1 MELELEP
8 FSKVT
13 SIITPFNKANVD
25 TDQIIPKQFL
35 KLITKSGFGKFLFYD
50 WRFDHDGKPKNDF
63 VLNNSLYKNSQIL
76 VTNENFGCGSSRE
89 HAVWALKDFGF
100 NVIISPSFADIF
112 YSNCFKNGVLPI
124 ILDIEKIH
132 KLLQFEDEVELDL
145 NSQKITLGDESI
157 NFEIDSYRKIR
168 LLKGLDD
175 IDLTLKEDEKIAT
188 RYYTIKELSLEN
200 QSISSVKV
208 GGLVKPNSINISESN
223 RLEVWFYVY
232 QGEDSLQVYYNGTRP
247 DLFKDDAEVV
257 VAGKFDNNLIMA
269 TELQTKCASR
279 YEGDLKN
286 TNTI

>member
-1 MELELEP
+1 MELKLEP

-13 SIITPFNKANVD
+13 SIITPFNNANVD

-63 VLNNSLYKNSQIL
+63 VLNNSLYENSQIL

-157 NFEIDSYRKIR
+157 NFEIESYRKIR
-168 LLKGLDD
+168 LLEGLDD
-175 IDLTLKEDEKIAT
+175 IDLTLKENEKIE
-188 RYYTIKELSLEN
+188 KFEN
-200 QSISSVKV
+200 DSSIV
-208 GGLVKPNSINISESN
+208 SI
-223 RLEVWFYVY
+223 F
-232 QGEDSLQVYYNGTRP
+232 
-247 DLFKDDAEVV
+247 
-257 VAGKFDNNLIMA
+257 
-269 TELQTKCASR
+269 
-279 YEGDLKN
+279 
-286 TNTI
+286 

>member
-1 MELELEP
+1 MELKLEP

-13 SIITPFNKANVD
+13 SIITPFDKANVD

-63 VLNNSLYKNSQIL
+63 VLNNSLYENSQIL

-157 NFEIDSYRKIR
+157 NFEIESYRKIR
-168 LLKGLDD
+168 LLEGLDD
-175 IDLTLKEDEKIAT
+175 IDLTLKENEKIE
-188 RYYTIKELSLEN
+188 KFEN
-200 QSISSVKV
+200 DSSIV
-208 GGLVKPNSINISESN
+208 SI
-223 RLEVWFYVY
+223 F
-232 QGEDSLQVYYNGTRP
+232 
-247 DLFKDDAEVV
+247 
-257 VAGKFDNNLIMA
+257 
-269 TELQTKCASR
+269 
-279 YEGDLKN
+279 
-286 TNTI
+286 

>member
-1 MELELEP
+1 MEP

-13 SIITPFNKANVD
+13 SIITPFDKANVD

-63 VLNNSLYKNSQIL
+63 VLNNSHYENSQIL

-132 KLLQFEDEVELDL
+132 KLLQFEYEVELDL

-157 NFEIDSYRKIR
+157 NFEIDSHRKIR
-168 LLKGLDD
+168 LLKGIDD
-175 IDLTLKEDEKIAT
+175 IDLTLKEDEKIE
-188 RYYTIKELSLEN
+188 KFEN
-200 QSISSVKV
+200 DSSIV
-208 GGLVKPNSINISESN
+208 SI
-223 RLEVWFYVY
+223 F
-232 QGEDSLQVYYNGTRP
+232 
-247 DLFKDDAEVV
+247 
-257 VAGKFDNNLIMA
+257 
-269 TELQTKCASR
+269 
-279 YEGDLKN
+279 
-286 TNTI
+286 

>member
-1 MELELEP
+1 MELKLEP

-13 SIITPFNKANVD
+13 SIITPFDKANVD

-63 VLNNSLYKNSQIL
+63 VLNNSLYENSQIL

-132 KLLQFEDEVELDL
+132 KLLKFEDEVELDL
-145 NSQKITLGDESI
+145 NSQKITLSDESI
-157 NFEIDSYRKIR
+157 NFEIESYRKIR
-168 LLKGLDD
+168 LLEGLDD
-175 IDLTLKEDEKIAT
+175 IDLTLKEDEKIE
-188 RYYTIKELSLEN
+188 KFEN
-200 QSISSVKV
+200 DSSIV
-208 GGLVKPNSINISESN
+208 SI
-223 RLEVWFYVY
+223 F
-232 QGEDSLQVYYNGTRP
+232 
-247 DLFKDDAEVV
+247 
-257 VAGKFDNNLIMA
+257 
-269 TELQTKCASR
+269 
-279 YEGDLKN
+279 
-286 TNTI
+286 

>member
-1 MELELEP
+1 MELKLEP

-13 SIITPFNKANVD
+13 SIITPFDNANVD

-63 VLNNSLYKNSQIL
+63 VLNNSLYENSQIL

-145 NSQKITLGDESI
+145 NSQKITLGDEYM

-175 IDLTLKEDEKIAT
+175 IDLTLKENEKIE
-188 RYYTIKELSLEN
+188 KFEN
-200 QSISSVKV
+200 DSSII
-208 GGLVKPNSINISESN
+208 SI
-223 RLEVWFYVY
+223 F
-232 QGEDSLQVYYNGTRP
+232 
-247 DLFKDDAEVV
+247 
-257 VAGKFDNNLIMA
+257 
-269 TELQTKCASR
+269 
-279 YEGDLKN
+279 
-286 TNTI
+286 

>member
-1 MELELEP
+1 MELKLKP

-13 SIITPFNKANVD
+13 SIITPFNNANVD

-63 VLNNSLYKNSQIL
+63 VLNNSLYENSQIL

-157 NFEIDSYRKIR
+157 NFEIESYRKIR
-168 LLKGLDD
+168 LLEGLDD
-175 IDLTLKEDEKIAT
+175 IDLTLKENEKIE
-188 RYYTIKELSLEN
+188 KFEN
-200 QSISSVKV
+200 DSSIV
-208 GGLVKPNSINISESN
+208 SI
-223 RLEVWFYVY
+223 F
-232 QGEDSLQVYYNGTRP
+232 
-247 DLFKDDAEVV
+247 
-257 VAGKFDNNLIMA
+257 
-269 TELQTKCASR
+269 
-279 YEGDLKN
+279 
-286 TNTI
+286 

>member
-1 MELELEP
+1 MELKLEP

-13 SIITPFNKANVD
+13 SIITPFDNANVD

-63 VLNNSLYKNSQIL
+63 VLNNSLYENSQIL

-157 NFEIDSYRKIR
+157 NFEIDSHRKIR
-168 LLKGLDD
+168 LLEGLDD
-175 IDLTLKEDEKIAT
+175 IDLTLKEDEKIE
-188 RYYTIKELSLEN
+188 KFEN
-200 QSISSVKV
+200 ESSIV
-208 GGLVKPNSINISESN
+208 SI
-223 RLEVWFYVY
+223 F
-232 QGEDSLQVYYNGTRP
+232 
-247 DLFKDDAEVV
+247 
-257 VAGKFDNNLIMA
+257 
-269 TELQTKCASR
+269 
-279 YEGDLKN
+279 
-286 TNTI
+286 